1 MNYEYH
7 NSLLQ
12 DRRSRQ
18 YAVVLYL
25 PDYLDAMACGLREK
39 YDPDY
44 NIIDSHITIVFPFES
59 DQPVDGLASI
69 ITLIANAQ
77 EPFEVTLDDLAD
89 FYPRA
94 PIIYWS
100 LHKNEPLQKLYY
112 DLTVGLGLALPF
124 ADYVPHVTLA
134 REISNH
140 RVMLVKENICAYLC
154 REIFMAEAI
163 DLITPLADNQWVSVR
178 TFSLRGH

>member
-1 MNYEYH
+1 MNHEYH

-12 DRRSRQ
+12 DRRARQ

-25 PDYLDAMACGLREK
+25 PDHLDAMARGLREK

-44 NIIDSHITIVFPFES
+44 NIVDSHITIVFPFES
-59 DQPVDGLASI
+59 DCPVDELASI
-69 ITLIANAQ
+69 IASVANDQ
-77 EPFEVTLDDLAD
+77 EPFEVALDDLAD
-89 FYPRA
+89 FYPQA

-100 LHKNEPLQKLYY
+100 LQKNAPLQKLYY
-112 DLTVGLGLALPF
+112 DLTIGLGLELPF
-124 ADYVPHVTLA
+124 SEYIPHVTLA
-134 REISNH
+134 REISNY

-154 REIFMAEAI
+154 REQFMAEAI

-178 TFSLRGH
+178 TFSLRG